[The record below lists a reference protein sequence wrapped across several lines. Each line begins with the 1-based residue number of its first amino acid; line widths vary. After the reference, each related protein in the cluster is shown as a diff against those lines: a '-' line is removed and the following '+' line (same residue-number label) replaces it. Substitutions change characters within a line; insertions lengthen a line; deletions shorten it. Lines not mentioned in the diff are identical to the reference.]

1 MIKDALKQ
9 FDTKDEKV
17 SEVLFN
23 VYGREMDA
31 IIDVVNKSS
40 ISNVVVNVAVCE
52 HKNEDW
58 KYDESGVDMYCTKC
72 KDSEVELCD
81 NPNCED
87 GIVDYDYYKNPIYCQ
102 VCDKHN

>member
-1 MIKDALKQ
+1 MEDKI
-9 FDTKDEKV
+9 FDIVTDLLRDDITK
-17 SEVLFN
+17 SEAIDKLLFLH
-23 VYGREMDA
+23 
-31 IIDVVNKSS
+31 S
-40 ISNVVVNVAVCE
+40 VVVNVTVCE

>member
-1 MIKDALKQ
+1 MQ
-9 FDTKDEKV
+9 NYDEWKLDNPYDKGGEKEC
-17 SEVLFN
+17 STCGEI
-23 VYGREMDA
+23 GED
-31 IIDVVNKSS
+31 DGTH
-40 ISNVVVNVAVCE
+40 VCE

>member
-1 MIKDALKQ
+1 MEDKI
-9 FDTKDEKV
+9 FDIVTDLIREDITK
-17 SEVLFN
+17 SEAIDKLLFLH
-23 VYGREMDA
+23 
-31 IIDVVNKSS
+31 S
-40 ISNVVVNVAVCE
+40 VVVNVAVCE

-87 GIVDYDYYKNPIYCQ
+87 DIVDYDYYKNPIYCQ